1 MIYLG
6 TDHGGFKLKEALK
19 QWLEKEGIEY
29 EDLGNTVYDPV
40 DDFVDFGVKVA
51 KKVQAGQGKGVLFC
65 RSGGMALVAN
75 KFKGVHAVEVWNL
88 ETARHAKQHR
98 DANVLSI
105 PADYVDDKTVCDMVK
120 TWLDEKVLTEEKY
133 LRRTDKIKK
142 IEEENYA

>member
-19 QWLEKEGIEY
+19 KWLEKEGIEY
-29 EDLGNTVYDPV
+29 EDIGNTVYDPL
-40 DDFVDFGVKVA
+40 DDFVDFGAKVA
-51 KKVQAGQGKGVLFC
+51 KKVQEGLGKGVLFC

-88 ETARHAKQHR
+88 ETARHAKEHR

-105 PADYVDDKTVCDMVK
+105 PADYVNSQQVCDMVK
-120 TWLDEKVLTEEKY
+120 TWLDGEVLTEKKY
-133 LRRTDKIKK
+133 LRRTDKIKI
-142 IEEENYA
+142 IEETNYA